1 MNFFI
6 RQLLPSEI
14 NFLMEMFYEA
24 IFVPDGEKPFDKSII
39 HHPQLE
45 KYTYHW
51 GKEHD
56 LAFIAETK
64 REKVGLIW
72 TRLFTRKNPGFG
84 YFDDSTPELGMAVK
98 PDYRNK
104 GIGCMLLIRFFRE
117 MEKRGYKNWSFL
129 FGPSALGGPD
139 EPPPRRKSR
148 KIADPSVLHAL
159 LM

>member
-1 MNFFI
+1 
-6 RQLLPSEI
+6 
-14 NFLMEMFYEA
+14 MFYEA

-117 MEKRGYKNWSFL
+117 MEKRGYK
-129 FGPSALGGPD
+129 
-139 EPPPRRKSR
+139 
-148 KIADPSVLHAL
+148 KISLSVDKRNRAVNLYKRTGFQIVKENESDFIMVKHL
-159 LM
+159 KNS